1 VTIYNPANLK
11 KEDLIRGFVARQPLL
26 DRLLDDLRREG
37 AGVAPQHQLLIGQRG
52 LGKTTLLR
60 RLAFAVEDDPGLAA
74 TWMPLVFPEE
84 QYNVA
89 SLGDFWLNCADAL
102 SDALDRSGDHAASQA
117 LDERVER
124 VPADRAGRS
133 AAALQLLMEEA
144 DRLQRRFLLLVDNLD
159 ILLDRLD
166 QGQEWEF
173 RRVISE
179 ERRLHF
185 IGASS
190 RVLETLYQYG
200 RAFYDF
206 FQVHELKGLDDS
218 ETFAMLRRL
227 AGQSGEAEIDR
238 LIQERPGRIRA
249 LRLLTGG
256 NPRTLV
262 LLFKVLT
269 EARDGDVQRDVEQ
282 LLDLYTPLYK
292 ARFEELPAQAQQLV
306 DAMAIHWD
314 PLTAADLTELLRP
327 LSVNQVSAQLKRLE
341 DLGVVEKAPWFG
353 EKKTAFQITERF
365 FNIWY
370 LMRASRRVRR
380 KLLWLVKFLEA
391 WFDREELSTRARAF
405 LDRDPK
411 AMGRERYAEMALA
424 YSEAVPDRHL
434 RRNLES
440 AGLHAVIHDGLDRLI
455 DFSDLPPEL
464 QDKKDRM
471 QQLRGLREK
480 ICGLRID
487 WGNIDAREFW
497 RLLGGSPHLSLA
509 EKARVVEQLPTLS
522 VMEFYELFM
531 KLNRVEK
538 SLLRTYRRETAAVAK
553 LYEALAG
560 GEMAD
565 VYDCDGALAVAQ
577 KWSSGSLPI
586 VAISSR
592 INPSF
597 YPEDLTP
604 EEIRK
609 AESALRA
616 MILEP
621 GFGPR
626 AWNALGN
633 LLRERVKD
641 YEGAEQAYRRAIE
654 GEPNYA
660 VPWNNLGN
668 LLEDLTRFDEAEQ
681 AYRQAIERDPNYALS
696 WKGLADLLQHLKRSD
711 ESEQAYRRAME
722 IDPQDAYPW
731 FGLGNLLRDLMKR
744 YEDAEQAYR
753 RAIELEQHAYS
764 WNNLG
769 TLLQYWL
776 KRYHDAES
784 AYRQAIELD
793 PLLDKPWSNL
803 GSLLAN
809 DSDRQQEAAD
819 AYLRA
824 LQIGPERDSDLTS
837 LLHICDRLSS
847 SAETIP
853 AALSLV
859 QKAHELSPDSQ
870 DTRFLLTQLLTLAGK
885 WYEASPL
892 LEQLAGG
899 DGEFPS
905 TGLFRAV
912 VETGHIADAVAILE
926 RAGADQRWR
935 PLYEALRAAGAGSPG
950 YLNRVAPEVRT
961 VAMKILR
968 EIAPQLFPDE

>member
-1 VTIYNPANLK
+1 MTSPANPAPPTVSIYNPANLK

-26 DRLLDDLRREG
+26 DRLLNDLRREG
-37 AGVAPQHQLLIGQRG
+37 PGVTPQHHLLIGQRG

-60 RLAFAVEDDPGLAA
+60 RLAFAVEDDPVLAA

-102 SDALDRSGDHAASQA
+102 SDALDRAGDHAASQS

-133 AAALQLLMEEA
+133 VAALQLLMEEA

-166 QGQEWEF
+166 QEQEWEF

-179 ERRLHF
+179 ELRLHF

-190 RVLETLYQYG
+190 RVLEALYQHG

-206 FQVHELKGLDDS
+206 FQVHELKGLDDT
-218 ETFAMLRRL
+218 ETFAILRRL
-227 AGQSGEAEIDR
+227 AGQSGEAEIDK

-353 EKKTAFQITERF
+353 EKKAAFQITERF

-391 WFDREELSTRARAF
+391 WFDREELSTRARGF
-405 LDRDPK
+405 LERDPR
-411 AMGRERYAEMALA
+411 AMGGERYAEMALA
-424 YSEAVPDRHL
+424 YSQAVPDRHL

-440 AGLHAVIHDGLDRLI
+440 AGLHAIIDDGLDRLI

-471 QQLRGLREK
+471 QQLRELREK
-480 ICGLRID
+480 LCGLRID
-487 WGNIDAREFW
+487 WGEIDPKEFW

-509 EKARVVEQLPTLS
+509 EKTRAVEQLPRLPLTGRS
-522 VMEFYELFM
+522 EVYT
-531 KLNRVEK
+531 KLKRVEQR
-538 SLLRTYRRETAAVAK
+538 LLTDHRNESAAIAR
-553 LYEALAG
+553 LYEGLAG

-565 VYDCDGALAVAQ
+565 VYDWEGALAVAQ
-577 KWSSGSLPI
+577 RWSLRYFPI
-586 VAISSR
+586 IAVSSR
-592 INPSF
+592 IDPAQCR
-597 YPEDLTP
+597 EDLSP
-604 EEIRK
+604 DELSK
-609 AESALRA
+609 AESTLRA
-616 MILEP
+616 LIAEK
-621 GFGPR
+621 GYE
-626 AWNALGN
+626 ALACTQLGY
-633 LLRERVKD
+633 LMRFRLKR
-641 YEGAEQAYRRAIE
+641 YE
-654 GEPNYA
+654 
-660 VPWNNLGN
+660 
-668 LLEDLTRFDEAEQ
+668 EAEQ
-681 AYRQAIERDPNYALS
+681 AYQEAIEFDP
-696 WKGLADLLQHLKRSD
+696 RST
-711 ESEQAYRRAME
+711 
-722 IDPQDAYPW
+722 YPW
-731 FGLGNLLRDLMKR
+731 ISLGNLLQHDLERFEEAEQAYSHAIKLDSQDPRPWANLGDLMQFKLGR
-744 YEDAEQAYR
+744 YQEAEQAYR
-753 RAIELEQHAYS
+753 RAIELDLYYAYPYAGFGDVLTDHLQRPEEAEVAYRRAIELDS
-764 WNNLG
+764 QDVRPRNNLG
-769 TLLQYWL
+769 VLLQSHL
-776 KRYHDAES
+776 GRTEEAEL
-784 AYRQAIELD
+784 AYRSAIELD
-793 PLLDKPWSNL
+793 PQFAHPWSNL
-803 GSLLAN
+803 ASLLES
-809 DSDRQQEAAD
+809 DSTRYEEAAE

-824 LQIGPERDSDLTS
+824 LLIDPDRSGDLAAFLQVSERISQ
-837 LLHICDRLSS
+837 
-847 SAETIP
+847 SAGNLP
-853 AALSLV
+853 AALNLV
-859 QKAHELSPDSQ
+859 QKAHELVPQ
-870 DTRFLLTQLLTLAGK
+870 NRDTQFLLAQLLTLAGK
-885 WYEASPL
+885 WHAASPL
-892 LEQLAGG
+892 LEQLAEG
-899 DGEFPS
+899 DGEFFS
-905 TGLFRAV
+905 TGLFQIGRAHV
-912 VETGHIADAVAILE
+912 
-926 RAGADQRWR
+926 
-935 PLYEALRAAGAGSPG
+935 
-950 YLNRVAPEVRT
+950 
-961 VAMKILR
+961 
-968 EIAPQLFPDE
+968 

>member
-1 VTIYNPANLK
+1 MTSPANPAPPTVSIYNPANLK

-26 DRLLDDLRREG
+26 DRLLNDLRREG
-37 AGVAPQHQLLIGQRG
+37 PGVTPQHHLLIGQRG

-60 RLAFAVEDDPGLAA
+60 RLAFAVEDDPVLAA

-102 SDALDRSGDHAASQA
+102 SDALDRAGDHAASQS

-133 AAALQLLMEEA
+133 VAALQLLMEEA

-166 QGQEWEF
+166 QEQEWEF

-179 ERRLHF
+179 ELRLHF

-190 RVLETLYQYG
+190 RVLEALYQHG

-206 FQVHELKGLDDS
+206 FQVHELKGLDDT
-218 ETFAMLRRL
+218 ETFAILRRL
-227 AGQSGEAEIDR
+227 AGQSGEAEIDK

-327 LSVNQVSAQLKRLE
+327 LSVNQVSAQLKRLD

-391 WFDREELSTRARAF
+391 WFDQEELSTRARGF
-405 LDRDPK
+405 LDRGPQT
-411 AMGRERYAEMALA
+411 MGRERYAEMAFA
-424 YSEAVPDRHL
+424 YSQTVPDRHL

-440 AGLHAVIHDGLDRLI
+440 AGLHAVIDDGLDRLI

-471 QQLRGLREK
+471 QQLL
-480 ICGLRID
+480 
-487 WGNIDAREFW
+487 EF
-497 RLLGGSPHLSLA
+497 
-509 EKARVVEQLPTLS
+509 
-522 VMEFYELFM
+522 
-531 KLNRVEK
+531 
-538 SLLRTYRRETAAVAK
+538 
-553 LYEALAG
+553 
-560 GEMAD
+560 
-565 VYDCDGALAVAQ
+565 
-577 KWSSGSLPI
+577 
-586 VAISSR
+586 
-592 INPSF
+592 
-597 YPEDLTP
+597 
-604 EEIRK
+604 
-609 AESALRA
+609 
-616 MILEP
+616 
-621 GFGPR
+621 
-626 AWNALGN
+626 
-633 LLRERVKD
+633 
-641 YEGAEQAYRRAIE
+641 
-654 GEPNYA
+654 
-660 VPWNNLGN
+660 
-668 LLEDLTRFDEAEQ
+668 
-681 AYRQAIERDPNYALS
+681 
-696 WKGLADLLQHLKRSD
+696 
-711 ESEQAYRRAME
+711 
-722 IDPQDAYPW
+722 
-731 FGLGNLLRDLMKR
+731 
-744 YEDAEQAYR
+744 
-753 RAIELEQHAYS
+753 
-764 WNNLG
+764 
-769 TLLQYWL
+769 
-776 KRYHDAES
+776 
-784 AYRQAIELD
+784 
-793 PLLDKPWSNL
+793 
-803 GSLLAN
+803 
-809 DSDRQQEAAD
+809 
-819 AYLRA
+819 
-824 LQIGPERDSDLTS
+824 
-837 LLHICDRLSS
+837 CDRLSQ
-847 SAETIP
+847 SAESLS
-853 AALSLV
+853 AALNLV
-859 QKAHELSPDSQ
+859 QQAHELVPGNR
-870 DTRFLLTQLLTLAGK
+870 DTQFLLAQLLTLAGK
-885 WYEASPL
+885 WHEASPL

-899 DGEFPS
+899 DGEFSS
-905 TGLFRAV
+905 TGPFRAV

-926 RAGADQRWR
+926 RTGADQRWR
-935 PLYEALRAAGAGSPG
+935 PLYEALRAAAAGSPA

-961 VAMKILR
+961 VARKILG
-968 EIAPQLFPDE
+968 EISPRLFSRDSE